1 VATTNG
7 SERPRVVDVAGL
19 DAGYNGNPVVRDLT
33 IHVFEAEVVALL
45 GANGAGK
52 TTTLSTIAG
61 LQKPIAG
68 RIRIDG
74 IDVAGRPAHR
84 LARTGLSLVPEGRA
98 LFAGL
103 TAREN
108 LRLSAGRTRGRDR
121 GHDDVL
127 DLLPELRKCLDRK
140 AGLLSGGEQQMLA
153 VGRAIARRPR
163 ALLIDEMSL
172 GLAPV
177 VVERL
182 LPVLR
187 RVADELHTAVLLVE
201 QHVSL
206 ALEIADRA
214 YVMAHG
220 RLVLGGPAAQL
231 RTRRDLLKACY
242 LGDLDQVTRLS
253 GESGPD
259 AAEPDAAGPDAAEP
273 LGDGAAH

>member
-1 VATTNG
+1 MSA
-7 SERPRVVDVAGL
+7 SDQRPPGPSSPAARVIEVDGL

-33 IHVFEAEVVALL
+33 LHVGEAEVVALL

-61 LQKPIAG
+61 LQRPLAG
-68 RIRIDG
+68 RIRMDSQDI
-74 IDVAGRPAHR
+74 AGKSAHR
-84 LARTGLSLVPEGRA
+84 LARAGLSLVPEGRA
-98 LFAGL
+98 LFASL
-103 TAREN
+103 TTREN
-108 LRLSAGRTRGRDR
+108 LRLSAGPGRS
-121 GHDDVL
+121 HDDVL

-163 ALLIDEMSL
+163 VLLIDEMSL

-187 RVADELHTAVLLVE
+187 RVADELRTAVLLVE
-201 QHVSL
+201 QHVAL
-206 ALEIADRA
+206 ALEIADRG

-220 RLVLGGPAAQL
+220 RLILESPAARL

-242 LGDLDQVTRLS
+242 LGDLDR
-253 GESGPD
+253 
-259 AAEPDAAGPDAAEP
+259 AAELAAEDP
-273 LGDGAAH
+273 GH

>member
-1 VATTNG
+1 MVVTVNG
-7 SERPRVVDVAGL
+7 SDRARVVEVEAL

-33 IHVFEAEVVALL
+33 LHIGQGEVVALL

-52 TTTLSTIAG
+52 TTTLATIAG
-61 LQKPIAG
+61 LQRPLAGTIRMDGKDIAG
-68 RIRIDG
+68 KS
-74 IDVAGRPAHR
+74 AHR
-84 LARTGLSLVPEGRA
+84 LARGGLSLVPEGRA
-98 LFAGL
+98 LFASL
-103 TAREN
+103 TAGEN
-108 LRLSAGRTRGRDR
+108 LRLSAGRGAS
-121 GHDDVL
+121 HDDVL

-153 VGRAIARRPR
+153 VGRAIVRRPR

-201 QHVSL
+201 QHVAL
-206 ALEIADRA
+206 ALEIADRG

-220 RLVLGGPAAQL
+220 RLILESSAARL
-231 RTRRDLLKACY
+231 RSRRDLLKACY
-242 LGDLDQVTRLS
+242 LGDLDR
-253 GESGPD
+253 
-259 AAEPDAAGPDAAEP
+259 AAELAGDPEPGPSAEP
-273 LGDGAAH
+273 AGG

>member
-1 VATTNG
+1 VTSNG
-7 SERPRVVDVAGL
+7 SDHRVIEVDGL

-33 IHVFEAEVVALL
+33 LHVAEAEVVALL

-52 TTTLSTIAG
+52 TTTLATIAG
-61 LQKPIAG
+61 LQRPLAG
-68 RIRIDG
+68 RIRMGGQDIG
-74 IDVAGRPAHR
+74 GKPAHR
-84 LARTGLSLVPEGRA
+84 LARGGLSLVPEGRA
-98 LFAGL
+98 LFASL
-103 TAREN
+103 TTREN
-108 LRLSAGRTRGRDR
+108 LRLSAGPGR
-121 GHDDVL
+121 GHDEVL

-187 RVADELHTAVLLVE
+187 RVADELRTAVLLVE
-201 QHVSL
+201 QHVAL

-220 RLVLGGPAAQL
+220 RLILESPAARL
-231 RTRRDLLKACY
+231 RSRRDLLKACY
-242 LGDLDQVTRLS
+242 LGDLDR
-253 GESGPD
+253 
-259 AAEPDAAGPDAAEP
+259 AAELARDE
-273 LGDGAAH
+273 

>member
-1 VATTNG
+1 MAITSG
-7 SERPRVVDVAGL
+7 SERHRTVEVTGL

-33 IHVFEAEVVALL
+33 MHVFEAEVVALL

-61 LQKPIAG
+61 LHRPLAGSIQLDSTDIAG
-68 RIRIDG
+68 K
-74 IDVAGRPAHR
+74 PPHR

-103 TAREN
+103 TTREN
-108 LRLSAGRTRGRDR
+108 LRLSAGKGRGKGSGPDE
-121 GHDDVL
+121 VL
-127 DLLPELRKCLDRK
+127 DLLPELRRCLDRK

-187 RVADELHTAVLLVE
+187 RVADELRTAVLLVE
-201 QHVSL
+201 QHVAL

-214 YVMAHG
+214 YVLAHG
-220 RLVLGGPAAQL
+220 RLVLDGPAARL
-231 RTRRDLLKACY
+231 RNRNELLKACY
-242 LGDLDQVTRLS
+242 LGDLELVARLQS
-253 GESGPD
+253 SETK
-259 AAEPDAAGPDAAEP
+259 
-273 LGDGAAH
+273 

>member
-1 VATTNG
+1 VATTSG
-7 SERPRVVDVAGL
+7 SERQAVVEVIGL

-33 IHVFEAEVVALL
+33 LHVFEAEVVALL

-52 TTTLSTIAG
+52 TTTLCTIAG
-61 LQKPIAG
+61 LQRPIAG
-68 RIRIDG
+68 AIRMDNTDI
-74 IDVAGRPAHR
+74 AGKPAHR
-84 LARTGLSLVPEGRA
+84 LARSGLSLVPEGRA

-108 LRLSAGRTRGRDR
+108 LRLSAARGRRGDR
-121 GHDDVL
+121 GHDEVL

-163 ALLIDEMSL
+163 VMLIDEMSL

-187 RVADELHTAVLLVE
+187 RVADELRTAVLLVE
-201 QHVSL
+201 QHVAL

-220 RLVLGGPAAQL
+220 RLVLESPAARL
-231 RTRRDLLKACY
+231 RNRRELLKACY
-242 LGDLDQVTRLS
+242 LGDLDQAAQFA
-253 GESGPD
+253 GED
-259 AAEPDAAGPDAAEP
+259 D
-273 LGDGAAH
+273 

>member
-1 VATTNG
+1 MNASDRQT
-7 SERPRVVDVAGL
+7 RVVEVEGL

-33 IHVFEAEVVALL
+33 LHVGEAEVVALL

-61 LQKPIAG
+61 LQRPLAG
-68 RIRIDG
+68 RIRMDSQDI
-74 IDVAGRPAHR
+74 AGKSAYR
-84 LARTGLSLVPEGRA
+84 LARAGLSLVPEGRA
-98 LFAGL
+98 LFASL
-103 TAREN
+103 TTREN
-108 LRLSAGRTRGRDR
+108 LRLSAGPGRS
-121 GHDDVL
+121 HDDVL

-153 VGRAIARRPR
+153 VARRPR
-163 ALLIDEMSL
+163 VLLIDEMSL

-187 RVADELHTAVLLVE
+187 RVADELRTAVLLVE
-201 QHVSL
+201 QHVAL
-206 ALEIADRA
+206 ALEIADRG

-220 RLVLGGPAAQL
+220 RLILESPAARL

-242 LGDLDQVTRLS
+242 LGDLDR
-253 GESGPD
+253 
-259 AAEPDAAGPDAAEP
+259 AAELAAEDP
-273 LGDGAAH
+273 GH

>member
-1 VATTNG
+1 MVATVNG
-7 SERPRVVDVAGL
+7 SDRARVVEVEAL

-33 IHVFEAEVVALL
+33 LHIQEAEVVALL

-52 TTTLSTIAG
+52 TTTLATIAG
-61 LQKPIAG
+61 LQRPLAGTIRMDGKDIAG
-68 RIRIDG
+68 KS
-74 IDVAGRPAHR
+74 AHR
-84 LARTGLSLVPEGRA
+84 LARGGLSLVPEGRA
-98 LFAGL
+98 LFASL

-108 LRLSAGRTRGRDR
+108 LRLSAGRDAS
-121 GHDDVL
+121 HDEVL

-153 VGRAIARRPR
+153 VGRAIVRRPR

-187 RVADELHTAVLLVE
+187 RVADELRTAVLLVE
-201 QHVSL
+201 QHVAL
-206 ALEIADRA
+206 ALEIADRG

-220 RLVLGGPAAQL
+220 RLILESSAERL
-231 RTRRDLLKACY
+231 RSRRDLLKACY
-242 LGDLDQVTRLS
+242 LGDLDR
-253 GESGPD
+253 
-259 AAEPDAAGPDAAEP
+259 AAELAGDTMPDPSAEP
-273 LGDGAAH
+273 AGG

>member
-1 VATTNG
+1 MNASDRQT
-7 SERPRVVDVAGL
+7 RVVEVEGL

-33 IHVFEAEVVALL
+33 LHVGEAEVVALL

-61 LQKPIAG
+61 LQRPLAG
-68 RIRIDG
+68 RIRMDSQDI
-74 IDVAGRPAHR
+74 AGKSAYR
-84 LARTGLSLVPEGRA
+84 LARAGLSLVPEGRA
-98 LFAGL
+98 LFASL
-103 TAREN
+103 TTREN
-108 LRLSAGRTRGRDR
+108 RS
-121 GHDDVL
+121 HDDVL

-163 ALLIDEMSL
+163 VLLIDEMSL

-187 RVADELHTAVLLVE
+187 RVADELRTAVLLVE
-201 QHVSL
+201 QHVAL
-206 ALEIADRA
+206 ALEIADRG

-220 RLVLGGPAAQL
+220 RLILESPAARL

-242 LGDLDQVTRLS
+242 LGDLDR
-253 GESGPD
+253 
-259 AAEPDAAGPDAAEP
+259 AAELAAEDP
-273 LGDGAAH
+273 GH

>member
-1 VATTNG
+1 MSASDRQT
-7 SERPRVVDVAGL
+7 RVVEVEGL
-19 DAGYNGNPVVRDLT
+19 DDGYNGNPVVRDLT
-33 IHVFEAEVVALL
+33 LHVGEAEVVALL

-61 LQKPIAG
+61 LQRPLAG
-68 RIRIDG
+68 RIRMDSQDI
-74 IDVAGRPAHR
+74 AGKS
-84 LARTGLSLVPEGRA
+84 RTGWPAYCPSVPEGRA
-98 LFAGL
+98 LFASL
-103 TAREN
+103 TTREN
-108 LRLSAGRTRGRDR
+108 LRLSAGPGRS
-121 GHDDVL
+121 HDDVL

-163 ALLIDEMSL
+163 VLLIDEMSL

-187 RVADELHTAVLLVE
+187 RVADELRTAVLLVE
-201 QHVSL
+201 QHVAL
-206 ALEIADRA
+206 ALEIADRG

-220 RLVLGGPAAQL
+220 RLILESPAARL

-242 LGDLDQVTRLS
+242 LCD
-253 GESGPD
+253 PD
-259 AAEPDAAGPDAAEP
+259 RAAELAAEDP
-273 LGDGAAH
+273 GH

>member
-1 VATTNG
+1 MVATVNG
-7 SERPRVVDVAGL
+7 SDRARVVEVEAL

-33 IHVFEAEVVALL
+33 LHIREAEIVALL

-52 TTTLSTIAG
+52 TTTLATIAG
-61 LQKPIAG
+61 LHRPLAG
-68 RIRIDG
+68 AIRMDG
-74 IDVAGRPAHR
+74 QDITGKSAHR
-84 LARTGLSLVPEGRA
+84 LARRGLSLVPEGRA
-98 LFAGL
+98 LFASL

-108 LRLSAGRTRGRDR
+108 LRLSAGRDAS
-121 GHDDVL
+121 HDEVL

-153 VGRAIARRPR
+153 VGRAIVRRPR

-187 RVADELHTAVLLVE
+187 RVADELRTAVLLVE
-201 QHVSL
+201 QHVAL
-206 ALEIADRA
+206 ALEIADRG

-220 RLVLGGPAAQL
+220 RLILESPAARL
-231 RTRRDLLKACY
+231 RSRRDLLKACY
-242 LGDLDQVTRLS
+242 LGDLDR
-253 GESGPD
+253 
-259 AAEPDAAGPDAAEP
+259 AAELAGDTMPGRSAEP
-273 LGDGAAH
+273 AGG